1 MVCEAMGEIV
11 YADKGNMTK
20 EEIDK
25 TIGIFTEAKK
35 NGHEGAAA
43 ALVEFGLE

>member
-1 MVCEAMGEIV
+1 METYIKE
-11 YADKGNMTK
+11 YEKTK

-35 NGHEGAAA
+35 AGQFRVAIDGAN
-43 ALVEFGLE
+43 